1 MNLNKIVEFV
11 LRPDVAIWL
20 IIVVVYVLSKI
31 GVGLSYLSVWDII
44 RGHIDCFRAE
54 NTRKI
59 LIIPFIDY
67 CVIPFLL
74 GAAATET
81 RIIDSAVV
89 NIITIIVSIL
99 TSMLFTLLAMI
110 NDMKSKINDN
120 PMYYSKDAEIS
131 TRCLYETYHTVMF
144 EILISVILLVLC
156 LFNVFTSRFG
166 WFQSFLI
173 YSFTFLLIIN
183 LLMIIKRI
191 FRVIDADMNKK

>member
-59 LIIPFIDY
+59 SIIPFIDY

-99 TSMLFTLLAMI
+99 TSMLFSILSMI
-110 NDMKSKINDN
+110 IDIKSKINDN
-120 PMYYSKDAEIS
+120 PMYYSKDA
-131 TRCLYETYHTVMF
+131 
-144 EILISVILLVLC
+144 
-156 LFNVFTSRFG
+156 
-166 WFQSFLI
+166 
-173 YSFTFLLIIN
+173 
-183 LLMIIKRI
+183 
-191 FRVIDADMNKK
+191 